1 MPECTISALTER
13 FTNELNDDLNS
24 PRALAVAWEALR
36 GALRPAQK
44 RATLLKFDEVF
55 GLELAGW
62 VPKQETV
69 PEAVTALAEAR
80 IKARRAKDWGEADRL
95 RAELKTAGWEM
106 EDRADGYALKK
117 PMRLRKKRWSYLSS
131 PAIR

>member
-1 MPECTISALTER
+1 M
-13 FTNELNDDLNS
+13 
-24 PRALAVAWEALR
+24 
-36 GALRPAQK
+36 PAQK

-106 EDRADGYALKK
+106 EDRAEGYALK
-117 PMRLRKKRWSYLSS
+117 RR
-131 PAIR
+131 